1 MAKTEL
7 FEPQCPEDVDDTSA
21 GRRQV
26 KPVAAL
32 PGKCFEFS
40 ATFRVQ
46 RRCPVRAFKDANG
59 VPVSRSIR
67 RNRDESNDQ
76 NLWMSSGKGAPSREM
91 IFEGF
96 QF

>member
-46 RRCPVRAFKDANG
+46 QRCPVRAFKDANG

-67 RNRDESNDQ
+67 RNRDER
-76 NLWMSSGKGAPSREM
+76 GIA
-91 IFEGF
+91 
-96 QF
+96 